1 MCPTECRGGLGALP
15 VPLLVPGWAL
25 MCRNVSTEIC
35 FELLRRGVV
44 GQRGEGRRKAERSSA
59 CLSAALPCWC
69 KIKRSRIGWGHPK
82 VGAVCPGRGGGGRE
96 HHPVGQHQRSACW
109 WQHVS
114 SDSGSSVLAAGSGAL
129 LPSPSRRDPVFNM
142 KAVIV
147 KVLTWNSGWFGGFCF
162 PASLCSVPPHLP
174 R

>member
-15 VPLLVPGWAL
+15 VPLPVPGWAL
-25 MCRNVSTEIC
+25 MCRNVSTEI
-35 FELLRRGVV
+35 
-44 GQRGEGRRKAERSSA
+44 
-59 CLSAALPCWC
+59 CWC

-96 HHPVGQHQRSACW
+96 HHPGGQHQRSACW

-147 KVLTWNSGWFGGFCF
+147 KVLTWNSGWSVAS
-162 PASLCSVPPHLP
+162 ASLHPCALSPPTFPGESWLPAAVP
-174 R
+174 

>member
-1 MCPTECRGGLGALP
+1 MSVDVPHRVQGGFGGAPCAPACPRVGSD
-15 VPLLVPGWAL
+15 
-25 MCRNVSTEIC
+25 VSKC
-35 FELLRRGVV
+35 
-44 GQRGEGRRKAERSSA
+44 
-59 CLSAALPCWC
+59 
-69 KIKRSRIGWGHPK
+69 
-82 VGAVCPGRGGGGRE
+82 E

-147 KVLTWNSGWFGGFCF
+147 KVLTWNSG
-162 PASLCSVPPHLP
+162 
-174 R
+174 